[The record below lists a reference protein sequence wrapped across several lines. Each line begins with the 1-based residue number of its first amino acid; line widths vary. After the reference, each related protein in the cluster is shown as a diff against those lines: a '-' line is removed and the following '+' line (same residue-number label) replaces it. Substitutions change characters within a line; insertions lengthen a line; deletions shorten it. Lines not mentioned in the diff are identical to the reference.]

1 MVSAPPVR
9 ALRWLAAPGVA
20 AVVVAGVWVTGG
32 LITDSFRVSMALTAG
47 WFVVA
52 GVACL
57 TVARARRSLR
67 VPVLGG
73 YAVTAAAVVAF
84 LGYTTLHDTVVHER
98 VAVGTPASR
107 LADGRH
113 DVDPARRPGPPTRA
127 GTMNVEEASGSF
139 RAGEHDTSGIARV
152 VRLAGGRRVLTL
164 TGFATAAGP
173 DLRVRLAS
181 GAATDGAAH
190 GVVDLGALKGNRG
203 SQQYG
208 LPAGA
213 RVRHATVLIWCRAF
227 SALFGAAPLRPS

>member
-9 ALRWLAAPGVA
+9 ALRGLAAPGVA

-73 YAVTAAAVVAF
+73 YAVTAAAVVA
-84 LGYTTLHDTVVHER
+84 LLRYTT
-98 VAVGTPASR
+98 P
-107 LADGRH
+107 
-113 DVDPARRPGPPTRA
+113 
-127 GTMNVEEASGSF
+127 
-139 RAGEHDTSGIARV
+139 HDTSGIARV

-190 GVVDLGALKGNRG
+190 GVVDLGALKGN
-203 SQQYG
+203 
-208 LPAGA
+208 
-213 RVRHATVLIWCRAF
+213 
-227 SALFGAAPLRPS
+227 